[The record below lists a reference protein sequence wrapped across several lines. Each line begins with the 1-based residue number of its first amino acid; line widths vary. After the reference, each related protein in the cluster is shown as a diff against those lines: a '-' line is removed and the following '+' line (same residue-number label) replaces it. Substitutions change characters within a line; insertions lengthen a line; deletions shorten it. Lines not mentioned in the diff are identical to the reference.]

1 MCSNYRHRKMPK
13 TESDEKQAAEQYAV
27 HNNMLCVLANQTD
40 TSINTNRKQTGVICT
55 PLIFSMMPF
64 LLHTLL
70 NMHVYTQFFN
80 KNKEKFQPEVTSNS
94 LFPLGWTFFI
104 MKCSEQRTRS
114 KQRAQLRKSLEKA
127 ESPWSL
133 GARLLSPYCP
143 PPSLSPRS
151 GMHHLRLTACPPKPE
166 GRESRAS
173 TNLRISASVN
183 PSTRS
188 FRTLR
193 GRPLRLGFLSSS
205 ESSVSLSEAEDLW
218 ACLLDSVS
226 ESLSFV

>member
-1 MCSNYRHRKMPK
+1 
-13 TESDEKQAAEQYAV
+13 
-27 HNNMLCVLANQTD
+27 MLYVLANQTD

-55 PLIFSMMPF
+55 PIFYIIPF
-64 LLHTLL
+64 LLYTLL
-70 NMHVYTQFFN
+70 NMYACMYSNSSIKT
-80 KNKEKFQPEVTSNS
+80 KKKFQPKVAANS

-104 MKCSEQRTRS
+104 MKCSEQTTSS
-114 KQRAQLRKSLEKA
+114 KQRAQLRKSLD
-127 ESPWSL
+127 SSL
-133 GARLLSPYCP
+133 PAVLRP
-143 PPSLSPRS
+143 PCHP
-151 GMHHLRLTACPPKPE
+151 GQGCTACPAKCE